1 MPLFVIDFIKLN
13 LINTDFDYIETHPLL
28 DFMMQVNTKTGEYE
42 NVKKVSYYGLEFRL
56 YEPTEKTPYKRLTL
70 EGSLHKYWNN
80 GAHNCNDFGIDQLN
94 EVLNNLKERFNI
106 LQSNCILR
114 ALEIGV
120 NIEPP
125 YKTKAI
131 LNQCLLH
138 KTDRLKWIYTKDE
151 GNYIQSKHQRHIIKI
166 YDKRT
171 HYKNKGF
178 NIEDEILR
186 FEIKYTK
193 MRFLN
198 DKGIYNLQDLLNYG
212 LHNFQTD
219 LLKEWDN
226 VLICDKSII
235 SKTKYKDQYDNIN
248 FWLDLNYNN
257 FKYHRNNLKQLTA
270 KHPDN
275 IKKKIAD
282 LIKKK
287 CEILNTNTTQI
298 NPLYIR
304 LKTVV
309 STSTNTDQNRR
320 FCKVTNLNISMQKV
334 DSILLSHTGLRYYY
348 KTVKKIYN
356 EVKNKYLS
364 KLWVNADH
372 ATQIK
377 QIAHNIRCKS
387 SNTTTSR
394 KRKHNP
400 LQMELF

>member
-1 MPLFVIDFIKLN
+1 MIDFIKLN

-28 DFMMQVNTKTGEYE
+28 DFMMEVNTKTGELK
-42 NVKKVSYYGLEFRL
+42 NVKKAYYKGLEFRL
-56 YEPTEKTPYKRLTL
+56 YEPTEKTNSRRLTL

-80 GAHNCNDFGIDQLN
+80 GAHNFNDFGINELD
-94 EVLNNLKERFNI
+94 EVLNDLKECFNI
-106 LQSNCILR
+106 LQSNCVLR
-114 ALEIGV
+114 TLEIGV

-125 YKTKAI
+125 YKTKTI

-178 NIEDEILR
+178 TIDKEILR

-193 MRFLN
+193 MRYLHS
-198 DKGIYNLQDLLNYG
+198 KGIYSLNNLLNYG
-212 LHNFQTD
+212 LHHFKTD

-257 FKYHRNNLKQLTA
+257 FKYHRNNLKRLTA
-270 KHPDN
+270 KQPDN

-334 DSILLSHTGLRYYY
+334 DSILLSHTGLRYYH
-348 KTVKKIYN
+348 KTDKKIYK

-364 KLWVNADH
+364 KLWINADH

-387 SNTTTSR
+387 SNTMTSR

>member
-28 DFMMQVNTKTGEYE
+28 DFIMEVNTKTGEYK
-42 NVKKVSYYGLEFRL
+42 NVQKAYYKGLEFKL

-80 GAHNCNDFGIDQLN
+80 GAHNFNDFGINELD
-94 EVLNNLKERFNI
+94 EVLTDLKNKFNI
-106 LQSNCILR
+106 LQENCNLR
-114 ALEIGV
+114 GLE
-120 NIEPP
+120 IEPP
-125 YKTKAI
+125 YKTKTI
-131 LNQCLLH
+131 LNQCSLH

-178 NIEDEILR
+178 TIDKEILR

-212 LHNFQTD
+212 LHHFKAD
-219 LLKEWDN
+219 LLKEWDK

-257 FKYHRNNLKQLTA
+257 FKYHRNNLKRLTA

-282 LIKKK
+282 LIKSK
-287 CEILNTNTTQI
+287 CEILNVKTTQI

-309 STSTNTDQNRR
+309 STSTKTDQNRR
-320 FCKVTNLNISMQKV
+320 FCKVTGLNISMQKV
-334 DSILLSHTGLRYYY
+334 DSTFLSHTGLRYYH
-348 KTVKKIYN
+348 KTDKKIYN
-356 EVKNKYLS
+356 EVKNKHLS
-364 KLWVNADH
+364 KLWINSDYE
-372 ATQIK
+372 TQIIK
-377 QIAHNIRCKS
+377 IAHNIRCKS
-387 SNTTTSR
+387 SNTVTSR

-400 LQMELF
+400 LQMEIF